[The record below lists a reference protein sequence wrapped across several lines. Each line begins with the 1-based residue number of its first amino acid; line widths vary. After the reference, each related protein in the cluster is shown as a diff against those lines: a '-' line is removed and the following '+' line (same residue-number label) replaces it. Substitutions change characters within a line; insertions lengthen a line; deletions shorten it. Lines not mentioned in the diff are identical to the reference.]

1 MKKKTSILP
10 CPCGG
15 LPTGAPYEACCGRYI
30 SHNADAPDALRLMR
44 SRYTAYTQGN
54 ADYVSATWH
63 ATTRPATLMLA
74 MPDTP
79 HATKWLG
86 LSVHTFEVID
96 EAHAQVRF
104 TARYRDGGK
113 AFRMTELSDFVRED
127 GQWFY
132 VEGVVE
138 TSA

>member
-1 MKKKTSILP
+1 
-10 CPCGG
+10 
-15 LPTGAPYEACCGRYI
+15 
-30 SHNADAPDALRLMR
+30 MR

>member
-30 SHNADAPDALRLMR
+30 SHNADA
-44 SRYTAYTQGN
+44 
-54 ADYVSATWH
+54 
-63 ATTRPATLMLA
+63 
-74 MPDTP
+74 P